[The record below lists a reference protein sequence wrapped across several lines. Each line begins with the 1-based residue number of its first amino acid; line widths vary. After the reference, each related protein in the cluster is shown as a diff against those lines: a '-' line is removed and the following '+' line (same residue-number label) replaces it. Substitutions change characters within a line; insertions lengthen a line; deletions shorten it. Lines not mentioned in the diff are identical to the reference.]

1 MSNANTALSS
11 ASQLG
16 GVSIISVDKIAI
28 YTSDNNQNQTNINPD
43 GNTPNK
49 DSNSLAIILGV
60 IIPSVVIIALIIVG
74 CILKKKRD

>member
-1 MSNANTALSS
+1 LSNANAALSS

>member
-1 MSNANTALSS
+1 LSNANTALSS